1 MIDNRAYAYDLSVP
15 EIVPNYVPNKKDFR
29 IVKSPKKVQSTANK
43 SKKNVKPKSKLSLVL
58 SVTILFAMAII
69 TSYRYN
75 LISEKNLKVQRLK
88 MEQTTVNSELATTEV
103 AIDRIIDKDTV
114 ESYAKQ
120 QLGMQ
125 KPEKSQIVY
134 INSNYETK
142 VEQVANKNIF
152 EKGLDKLKNLIGM

>member
-29 IVKSPKKVQSTANK
+29 IVKSPKTVQSTANK